1 MKNMAKK
8 QIFGLRYLERTSDAT
23 TGQRVHYY
31 MSQAICHV
39 YGGGD
44 GVDYVVDAYDDG
56 IQSC

>member
-1 MKNMAKK
+1 MAKK